1 MRVGNSSNKNDNPPG
16 WADRFLQWYCNPELL
31 EEIQGDTY
39 ELFFRRAAKNKQ
51 LANIQFIWDVIRF
64 CRLKN
69 IRKRKK
75 SYDTRFTSTAMIKS
89 YFITGFRNI
98 RRNLAPSLINIS
110 GLSIALACAVTI
122 FILIDSYYNLDT
134 MHEKGRNIFL
144 VTNKVKGT
152 DEPQHWANS
161 PYKIGPALMRE
172 NPGIAS
178 IVRIELER
186 GVNIRY
192 QSTVFT
198 EKIWFVEKDFFNVF
212 DFRLKSGDRNTL
224 ADKNKIV
231 IVEEMAKKYFGDDDP
246 IGKTLSLKF
255 SNGTKAEFTVG
266 AVTEKISD
274 NSSMFFTFLISIEK
288 MEDLK
293 LEDTES
299 WKTFANSTF
308 VLFHPGHGPEE
319 LAVSLD
325 KIKIL
330 QNEANVTWPISEFE
344 LIPLTQ
350 VAKRSYDLVNSLSW
364 SNHPMAMISL
374 AVIAAFLL
382 LLACFNY
389 MNVAVAAVAT
399 RLKEIGIRKV
409 TGGGKKDIVN
419 QFMIENLLLCALGLA
434 AGTVLSYT
442 VLIPAFNSLFSVHVP
457 FSFSSAGMLVLFF
470 GGILIFTAVLSGAY
484 PSFYV
489 ASFNAVSILKG
500 KEKFGSKSRL
510 SKYLLTLQF
519 ILSFTTIIA
528 CLVFTASS
536 YYFEKL
542 DWGYD
547 YQQTVVV
554 PVQSQEQFVATQ
566 NKALGSRHII
576 SHAGSASHVG
586 KNSETTTI
594 KVNAENMSVTNFQ
607 VGFRYMETMNLR
619 LNKGRLF
626 DESIESDKDQ
636 SVVINDSFVKKMGW
650 ESPIGQVFEKDGKKL
665 QVIGVVNDFHHNDFY
680 FRIEPM
686 IFTIVP
692 QEKFRYFVAK
702 VEPAEV
708 ASVTEFLKANW
719 KSSFPDDPYSG
730 FQQMEVFEY
739 IFRQNRETNKV
750 FYFISSIALVLSCM
764 GLYGLISYNL
774 TRRLKEFSVRKIFG
788 ASISNIF
795 RLMNRDYLGIVLTA
809 FALGAPLGFYL
820 MDRMLFAVY
829 PYPLPFQL
837 WPFIVTISLM
847 TATVA
852 ITISFQLRRI
862 VNENP
867 TVTLRAE

>member
-1 MRVGNSSNKNDNPPG
+1 MIHTPPK

-31 EEIQGDTY
+31 EEIQGDAY
-39 ELFFRRAAKNKQ
+39 ELFYRRAALNKRM
-51 LANIQFIWDVIRF
+51 ANIRFIWDVIRF
-64 CRLKN
+64 CRLRN
-69 IRKRKK
+69 IRKKKK
-75 SYDTRFTSTAMIKS
+75 SQNIRFTSNAMLKS
-89 YFITGFRNI
+89 YFITGLRNI

-134 MHEKGRNIFL
+134 MHAKSDRIFL
-144 VTNKVKGT
+144 VTNKVNGSE
-152 DEPQHWANS
+152 EPQHWANS
-161 PYKIGPALMRE
+161 PYKTGPTLLQE
-172 NPGIAS
+172 NPAIES

-186 GVNIRY
+186 GVSVRY
-192 QSTVFT
+192 ESTVFT
-198 EKIWFVEKDFFNVF
+198 EKIWFVEKEFFNVF
-212 DFRLKSGDRNTL
+212 DFPIKSGDRRSL

-231 IVEEMAKKYFGDDDP
+231 IVEEMAKKYFGDEDP

-255 SNGTKAEFTVG
+255 PTGAKEEFTVG
-266 AVTEKISD
+266 AIAEKISD
-274 NSSMFFTFLISIEK
+274 NSSMFFTFLVNIEK
-288 MEDLK
+288 LEDLK
-293 LEDTES
+293 LKEVDS

-308 VLFHPGHGPEE
+308 ILFHPGHGPEE
-319 LAVSLD
+319 LQASLSA
-325 KIKIL
+325 IKKL
-330 QNEANVTWPISEFE
+330 QNDANITWPISEFE
-344 LIPLTQ
+344 LINLKE

-364 SNHPMAMISL
+364 SNHPMAMVSL

-409 TGGGKKDIVN
+409 TGGGRRDIIN
-419 QFMIENLLLCALGLA
+419 QFMIENLLLCALALA
-434 AGTVLSYT
+434 AGAMISYVVL
-442 VLIPAFNSLFSVHVP
+442 VPAFNTLFSVHVP
-457 FSFSSAGMLVLFF
+457 FSFSSIGMLIAFF

-489 ASFNAVSILKG
+489 ASFNAASILKG

-510 SKYLLTLQF
+510 SKSLLTLQF

-554 PVQSQEQFVATQ
+554 PVQSMEQFVATRD
-566 NKALGSRHII
+566 KAIANRHII
-576 SHAGSASHVG
+576 SHAGSSSHIG
-586 KNSETTTI
+586 RNSESATVR
-594 KVNAENMSVTNFQ
+594 VNQENITVTGFQ
-607 VGFRYMETMNLR
+607 IGFGYLETMNLR
-619 LNKGRLF
+619 LTKGRVF

-636 SVVINDSFVKKMGW
+636 SVVINESFVRKMGW
-650 ESPIGQVFEKDGKKL
+650 ENPIGQIIEKEGKKM
-665 QVIGVVNDFHHNDFY
+665 QVIGVVSDFHHNDFY

-686 IFTIVP
+686 IFTITAP
-692 QEKFRYFVAK
+692 EKFRYFVAK
-702 VEPAEV
+702 AEPAEV
-708 ASVTEFLKANW
+708 VSVADFVKANW
-719 KSSFPDDPYSG
+719 KASFPDDPYSG

-739 IFRQNRETNKV
+739 VFRQNRETNKV
-750 FYFISSIALVLSCM
+750 FYFISSIAMVLSCM

-795 RLMNRDYLGIVLTA
+795 KLMNRDYLGIVLTA
-809 FALGAPLGFYL
+809 YFVGAPLGFYL

-829 PYPLPFQL
+829 PYPLPFQV
-837 WPFIVTISLM
+837 WPFLVTIILM
-847 TATVA
+847 TLTVA
-852 ITISFQLRRI
+852 ITISFQLKRV

-867 TVTLRAE
+867 TVTLRSE

>member
-1 MRVGNSSNKNDNPPG
+1 MNGNPPK
-16 WADRFLQWYCNPELL
+16 WADRFLRWYCNPDLL
-31 EEIQGDTY
+31 EEIQGDVY
-39 ELFFRRAAKNKQ
+39 ELFSRRAAKSKRT
-51 LANIQFIWDVIRF
+51 ADIQFVWDVIRF

-69 IRKRKK
+69 IRRRRK
-75 SYDTRFTSTAMIKS
+75 SHQTRFTSTAMIKS
-89 YFITGFRNI
+89 YFITGLRNI
-98 RRNLAPSLINIS
+98 GRNLAPSLINIS
-110 GLSIALACAVTI
+110 GLSIALACAITI
-122 FILIDSYYNLDT
+122 FILIDSYYHLDT
-134 MHEKGRNIFL
+134 MHDKGGRIFL
-144 VTNKVKGT
+144 ITNKVKGS
-152 DEPQHWANS
+152 DEPQHWANA
-161 PYKIGPALMRE
+161 PYKTGPALQQE
-172 NPGIAS
+172 NPGVES
-178 IVRIELER
+178 VVRIEVER
-186 GVNIRY
+186 GISIRHE
-192 QSTVFT
+192 STVFN
-198 EKIWFVEKDFFNVF
+198 ESIWFVDKNFFDVF
-212 DFRLKSGDRNTL
+212 DFPIVNGDRRAL
-224 ADKNKIV
+224 SDKSKVV
-231 IVEEMAKKYFGDDDP
+231 IVEEMAKKYFGDEDP

-255 SNGTKAEFTVG
+255 SSGIKEEFTVG
-266 AVTEKISD
+266 AVAESISD
-274 NSSMFFTFLISIEK
+274 NSSMFFTFLIPMEN

-293 LEDTES
+293 LIDTDS

-308 VLFHPGHGPEE
+308 ILFRPGHGPEE
-319 LAVSLD
+319 LDGSLGAV
-325 KIKIL
+325 KKL
-330 QNEANVTWPISEFE
+330 QNEANITWPISEFE
-344 LIPLTQ
+344 LIPLTA
-350 VAKRSYDLVNSLSW
+350 VAKRSYDMVNSLSW

-374 AVIAAFLL
+374 GVIAAFLL

-409 TGGGKKDIVN
+409 TGGGRKDIVN
-419 QFMIENLLLCALGLA
+419 QFMIENLLLCAMGLA
-434 AGTVLSYT
+434 IGAVISYAML
-442 VLIPAFNSLFSVHVP
+442 VPAFNSLFSVHVR
-457 FSFSSAGMLVLFF
+457 FSFSSAGVLIAFF

-500 KEKFGSKSRL
+500 KEKFGSKSKL

-519 ILSFTTIIA
+519 VLSFTTIIA
-528 CLVFTASS
+528 CLVFAASS
-536 YYFEKL
+536 FYFEKL

-547 YQQTVVV
+547 YQQAVVI
-554 PVQSQEQFVATQ
+554 PVQSAEQFVATQ
-566 NKALGSRHII
+566 NKAISSPHIV

-586 KNSETTTI
+586 KNSESATVR
-594 KVNAENMSVTNFQ
+594 VNNENMNVTNFL
-607 VGFRYMETMNLR
+607 VGFGYLETMNLR
-619 LNKGRLF
+619 LNKGRVF

-636 SVVINDSFVKKMGW
+636 AVVINDSFVKKMGW
-650 ESPIGQVFEKDGKKL
+650 ENPIGQMIEKDNKKL
-665 QVIGVVNDFHHNDFY
+665 QVIGVISDFHHNDFY

-692 QEKFRYFVAK
+692 PEKFRYFVAK
-702 VEPAEV
+702 TEPSEV
-708 ASVTEFLKANW
+708 ASVSEFLRANW
-719 KSSFPDDPYSG
+719 KTSFPDDPYSG

-739 IFRQNRETNKV
+739 VFRQNRETNKV

-788 ASISNIF
+788 ASIGNIF

-809 FALGAPLGFYL
+809 YVVGAPLGFYL

-852 ITISFQLRRI
+852 ITIAFQLRRV

-867 TVTLRAE
+867 TVTLRND